1 MLRRVVTTA
10 LLLVAGAVL
19 VYGATQKADP
29 PSPTT
34 LDVAVEALTPS
45 RESTG
50 NLRQGEIGI
59 DLAPG
64 WTGDLRINGLDIPE
78 DQLRRNDPLNQF
90 FFLPG
95 QGQEIEEVPPGRV
108 VVTAFIWRPL
118 QGESRESGSRSVTW
132 TFTVA

>member
-1 MLRRVVTTA
+1 MLRRFVTTA

-29 PSPTT
+29 PAPTT

-59 DLAPG
+59 DLASG